1 MNPNIPADYHE
12 IGSWLSSFARSHA
25 KRESSRIEV
34 ILETGVAREGRSYG
48 VRLTLEGRVHPPP
61 GSPAIELEFAEVA
74 AGRTRFAWCEAL
86 VVRIRA
92 AAQELLRTAPLT
104 G

>member
-1 MNPNIPADYHE
+1 MNPNIPTDYHE

-34 ILETGVAREGRSYG
+34 ILETGATREGRSYG
-48 VRLTLEGRVHPPP
+48 VRLALEGRVHPPP

-86 VVRIRA
+86 AERLRA
-92 AAQELLRTAPLT
+92 VARELRAAPLT